1 MSVGSYKCGKKRWE
15 MREVISEIEIFSS
28 TAAGES
34 YKINHKINY
43 KSHALRFVCE
53 ICVRLVINSILAKQQ
68 TAL

>member
-34 YKINHKINY
+34 YKINYKINY
-43 KSHALRFVCE
+43 NYKCLMH
-53 ICVRLVINSILAKQQ
+53 
-68 TAL
+68 